1 MTRPTPIERTFAST
15 WVDEHGVPA
24 TRDDLAQ
31 AFADLR
37 HERAAKVSGRETWLT
52 VYVLLWRGFMG
63 GEPAMGPMAKAL
75 RPLHE
80 KHGPDQVHA
89 AMRRYLLD
97 TEAQYV
103 SLARFASTYGV
114 WAERLRARI

>member
-1 MTRPTPIERTFAST
+1 MTRPTPIERTFASR

-37 HERAAKVSGRETWLT
+37 QERAAKVCGKVTWLT
-52 VYVLLWRGFMG
+52 PYVLMWRGFLGGDPPMG
-63 GEPAMGPMAKAL
+63 IAARTL

-80 KHGPDQVHA
+80 QHGEEWVCRCL
-89 AMRRYLLD
+89 RRYLLD
-97 TEAQYV
+97 TEAPYV
-103 SLARFASTYGV
+103 SLPRFASTFGA
-114 WAERLRARI
+114 WAEKVRRI

>member
-1 MTRPTPIERTFAST
+1 VTRPTPIERDFSSR

-37 HERAAKVSGRETWLT
+37 QERAAKVSGRETWLT
-52 VYVLLWRGFMG
+52 PYVLLWRGFMG
-63 GEPAMGPMAKAL
+63 GDPPMGIMAKAL
-75 RPLHE
+75 RMLHE
-80 KHGPDQVHA
+80 KHGPENVHA

-97 TEAQYV
+97 TEPEYV
-103 SLARFASTYGV
+103 SLPRFASTFGV
-114 WAERLRARI
+114 WAAKLRRI